1 MTNMRTSLWTLSIF
15 MLLAITAQGLFAQKT
30 KFTHADSLR
39 GALNIYRTCY
49 DVKYYHLEVQ
59 PDYERKRI
67 AGSTLFVFKAQ
78 ENIKTLQFDLYPNM
92 KVGKLLYHGQDIK
105 VARDAGAA
113 FVTFPQEIKKG
124 AIDSFRV
131 FFGGEPM
138 TAVRPPW
145 DGGFVW
151 KKDSVWHKPW
161 FSVAC
166 ESEGASIWWACK
178 DHLSD
183 EPDSMDI
190 SIIIPKDLVGVS
202 NGKLKNIQL
211 YSGDLYRYN
220 WHVSYPI
227 NTYNVNM
234 SVGNYAHIEKPYT
247 NASGTH
253 KLDYYVLLCNE
264 AIARKHFEQVEPML
278 NCFEKYFGEYPFW
291 KDGYKLVETPFWGM
305 EHQSAIAYGNH
316 YRNNDYGFDFII
328 IHESGH
334 EWFGNSLSM
343 NDRCDMWLHE
353 SFTTYAEAVYV
364 EHFQGKAK
372 AQEYL
377 NKERKRIE
385 NKSVMIGLPDVNYDY
400 WQDADIY
407 FKGTWMLHS
416 LRYAVN
422 NDVLWWATLKKYAET
437 FKCKNLTTTDAI
449 SFFSDELKE
458 DYSWLFNQYL
468 RNTELP
474 VLEYKW
480 QVNKQNKKQVLGNF
494 FYRWSAKERR
504 FALPIEI
511 ELLGK
516 KQRLTP
522 STDWQVLEFEKV
534 EGIEPKV
541 KINTDLGLFNTQE
554 TKSDISE
561 EDIISESVIK
571 EKIEAPKEVEK
582 AKKKKKKKEKVLDTE

>member
-1 MTNMRTSLWTLSIF
+1 MRTYLSTLLVVI
-15 MLLAITAQGLFAQKT
+15 LLSCISSNIVAQKT
-30 KFTHADSLR
+30 KFSHADSLR
-39 GALNIYRTCY
+39 GGLNVYRTCY
-49 DVKYYHLEVQ
+49 DVKYYRLEVQ

-67 AGSTLFVFKAQ
+67 AGSTLFVFQAT
-78 ENIKTLQFDLYPNM
+78 ENIKTLQFDLYANM
-92 KVGKLLYHGQDIK
+92 KIGKLLYHGQDIK

-113 FVTFPQEIKKG
+113 FVTFPKDIQKG
-124 AIDSFRV
+124 TVDSFRV
-131 FFGGEPM
+131 YFGGEPM

-151 KKDSVWHKPW
+151 KKDSIWHKPW

-166 ESEGASIWWACK
+166 ESEGASMWWACK

-190 SIIIPKDLVGVS
+190 SVIIPKELVAVA

-227 NTYNVNM
+227 NSYNVNI
-234 SVGNYAHIEKPYT
+234 SVGNYAHIEKPYN

-253 KLDYYVLLCNE
+253 KLDYYVLLGNE
-264 AIARKHFEQVEPML
+264 NVAKKHFEQVEPML

-316 YRNNDYGFDFII
+316 YHNNEFGFDFII

-343 NDRCDMWLHE
+343 GDRCDMWLHE

-385 NKSVMIGLPDVNYDY
+385 NKSVMVGLPDVNYDA
-400 WQDADIY
+400 WQDADVY

-422 NDVLWWATLKKYAET
+422 NDELWWATLKKYAET
-437 FKCKNLTTTDAI
+437 FRYKNLNTTDAI
-449 SFFSDELKE
+449 SFFSDELKT
-458 DYSWLFNQYL
+458 DYSWLFNEYL
-468 RNTELP
+468 RNTDLP
-474 VLEYKW
+474 ILEYKW
-480 QVNKQNKKQVLGNF
+480 QFDKKSAKVGEGDF
-494 FYRWSAKERR
+494 YYRWKAKERH
-504 FALPIEI
+504 FALPVEI
-511 ELLGK
+511 TIFNTKHRISPTTE
-516 KQRLTP
+516 
-522 STDWQVLEFEKV
+522 WQVFRATEMKN
-534 EGIEPKV
+534 IDPSV
-541 KINTDLGLFNTQE
+541 KMPVTINKDLGLFDLEE
-554 TKSDISE
+554 TKSEISE
-561 EDIISESVIK
+561 DEVVEETTAPVEKVK
-571 EKIEAPKEVEK
+571 EKGR
-582 AKKKKKKKEKVLDTE
+582 KKKHKKEKGEKKEQE

>member
-1 MTNMRTSLWTLSIF
+1 MRTYFTTLLVVI
-15 MLLAITAQGLFAQKT
+15 LLGCVSSNVVAQKT
-30 KFTHADSLR
+30 KFSHADSLR
-39 GALNIYRTCY
+39 GGLNVYRTCY

-59 PDYERKRI
+59 PDHERKRI
-67 AGSTLFVFKAQ
+67 AGSTLFVFEAT
-78 ENIKTLQFDLYPNM
+78 ENLKTLQFDLYPNL
-92 KVGKLLYHGQDIK
+92 KIGKLLYHGQDIK

-113 FVTFPQEIKKG
+113 FVTFPREIQKG

-131 FFGGEPM
+131 YFGGEPM
-138 TAVRPPW
+138 VAVRPPW

-151 KKDSVWHKPW
+151 KKDSIWHKPW

-166 ESEGASIWWACK
+166 EGEGASMWWACK

-190 SIIIPKDLVGVS
+190 SVIIPKELVAVA

-227 NTYNVNM
+227 NSYNVNI
-234 SVGNYAHIEKPYT
+234 SVGNYAHIEKKYN

-253 KLDYYVLLCNE
+253 NLDYYVLQGNE
-264 AIARKHFEQVEPML
+264 TVAKKHFEQVEPML

-316 YRNNDYGFDFII
+316 YRNNEYGFDFILV
-328 IHESGH
+328 HESGH

-353 SFTTYAEAVYV
+353 TFTTYAEAVYV

-377 NKERKRIE
+377 NKERRRIE
-385 NKSVMIGLPDVNYDY
+385 NKSVMIGLPDVNYDA
-400 WQDADIY
+400 WLDADVY

-422 NDVLWWATLKKYAET
+422 NDALWWATLKKYAET
-437 FKCKNLTTTDAI
+437 FRYKNLTTADAI
-449 SFFSDELKE
+449 SFFNDELKE

-474 VLEYKW
+474 ILEYKW
-480 QVNKQNKKQVLGNF
+480 QVSKQNKKQVLGKWY
-494 FYRWSAKERR
+494 YRWNTKERR
-504 FALPIEI
+504 FALPVEVEI
-511 ELLGK
+511 LGK
-516 KQRLTP
+516 KQRIMPT
-522 STDWQVLEFEKV
+522 TEWEVLEFEKI
-534 EGIEPKV
+534 EGVEPKA
-541 KINTDLGLFNTQE
+541 KINMDLGLFITQE
-554 TKSDISE
+554 SKAEISE
-561 EDIISESVIK
+561 DDVVSETLVEDLPPVK
-571 EKIEAPKEVEK
+571 EKG
-582 AKKKKKKKEKVLDTE
+582 KKKKKKKTIEDE